1 VARPRK
7 LAAVPDLERELDD
20 LFGLPAGEFTAARND
35 LAKRLKA
42 AGETEQA
49 ENVQGLTKPTV
60 PAWAVNQLARAEKSK
75 VRRLLDAGEK
85 MRAAHER
92 ALSDRA
98 GGDFRKATEAERA
111 LVQELT
117 DDARALLED
126 AGNPASDQV
135 VKRISETLRAAST
148 DEEARELLEVGRLT
162 KEIEPAG
169 FGALAGV
176 PFSTQPHERSS
187 GAPARED
194 RARLQRQ
201 LRDLRQRVQQ
211 AQRDAVRAAND
222 ARAAQD
228 AAAKATRDAE
238 EKQEIAA
245 ELAQELEELEAR
257 ASPKR

>member
-1 VARPRK
+1 VPRARK

-42 AGETEQA
+42 AGEAEQA
-49 ENVQGLTKPTV
+49 ENVRSLAKPTV

-98 GGDFRKATEAERA
+98 GEDFRKATETERA

-117 DDARALLED
+117 DDARRMLED

-148 DEEARELLEVGRLT
+148 DEEARELLEAGRLT
-162 KEIEPAG
+162 KELEPAG

-176 PFSTQPHERSS
+176 PFSAQPRAPSS
-187 GAPARED
+187 ATPARQD
-194 RARLQRQ
+194 RARLQRE
-201 LRDLRQRVQQ
+201 LRELRKRAQE
-211 AQRDAVRAAND
+211 AQRDAVRATND
-222 ARAAQD
+222 ARHAQE

-238 EKQEIAA
+238 EKQEAA
-245 ELAQELEELEAR
+245 QELADELEELEAR
-257 ASPKR
+257 AKR

>member
-1 VARPRK
+1 VARARK

-42 AGETEQA
+42 AGESEQA
-49 ENVQGLTKPTV
+49 ENVRSLAKPTV
-60 PAWAVNQLARAEKSK
+60 PAWAVNQLARTEKSK
-75 VRRLLDAGEK
+75 VRRLLEAGEK

-98 GGDFRKATEAERA
+98 GEDFRKATETERA

-162 KEIEPAG
+162 KELEPAG

-176 PFSTQPHERSS
+176 PFSAQPRARSS
-187 GAPARED
+187 AAPAREE
-194 RARLQRQ
+194 RARLQRE
-201 LRDLRQRVQQ
+201 LRELRKRAQE
-211 AQRDAVRAAND
+211 AQRDAVRATND
-222 ARAAQD
+222 ARHAQE
-228 AAAKATRDAE
+228 AAAKATQEAE
-238 EKQEIAA
+238 EKQEVA
-245 ELAQELEELEAR
+245 EGLARELDELESR
-257 ASPKR
+257 VKR

>member
-1 VARPRK
+1 VPRARK

-49 ENVQGLTKPTV
+49 ENVRGLAKPTV

-75 VRRLLDAGEK
+75 VRRLLEAGEK

-98 GGDFRKATEAERA
+98 GEDFRKATETERA

-117 DDARALLED
+117 DDARGLLEG

-148 DEEARELLEVGRLT
+148 DEEARELLEAGRLT
-162 KEIEPAG
+162 KELEPAG

-176 PFSTQPHERSS
+176 PFSAQPRAPSS
-187 GAPARED
+187 AAPARQD
-194 RARLQRQ
+194 RARLQRE
-201 LRDLRQRVQQ
+201 LRELRKRAQE
-211 AQRDAVRAAND
+211 AQRDAVRATND
-222 ARAAQD
+222 ARHAQE

-238 EKQEIAA
+238 EKQEAA
-245 ELAQELEELEAR
+245 QELAQELEELEAR
-257 ASPKR
+257 AKR